1 MTKMATEYEIM
12 MNCRLCTENQIFNN
26 SKVRIPEWAGHI
38 NDGRTIS
45 KVFMRK
51 PAGKRKAGRPKLR
64 WLDRTENDLKSMRVR
79 RWRKKS

>member
-1 MTKMATEYEIM
+1 
-12 MNCRLCTENQIFNN
+12 MND
-26 SKVRIPEWAGHI
+26 
-38 NDGRTIS
+38 DGIIS

-64 WLDRTENDLKSMRVR
+64 WLDCTENYLKTMRVR